1 MTNMF
6 TTEDKA
12 DEEDEEYD
20 GSEYQ
25 IRRMS
30 SGWSFFYSVLSSSIF
45 ISEKNKK
52 QAVLGVIA
60 CINITTLIC
69 NIPSALQESEK
80 VQQTLL
86 TTFIFQR
93 KLLR

>member
-25 IRRMS
+25 MRRMS
-30 SGWSFFYSVLSSSIF
+30 SEWSFFCSVLSSSIF
-45 ISEKNKK
+45 HIREKKETSSIRSDSL
-52 QAVLGVIA
+52 A
-60 CINITTLIC
+60 
-69 NIPSALQESEK
+69 
-80 VQQTLL
+80 
-86 TTFIFQR
+86 
-93 KLLR
+93 